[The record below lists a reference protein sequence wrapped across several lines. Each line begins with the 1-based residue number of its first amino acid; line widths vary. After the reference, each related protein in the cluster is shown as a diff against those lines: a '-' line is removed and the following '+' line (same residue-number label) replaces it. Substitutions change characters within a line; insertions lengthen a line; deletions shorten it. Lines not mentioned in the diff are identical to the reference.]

1 MTVLIDTPV
10 WIEFFRA
17 KGDQVMKSRVAELI
31 GLGRAAYTCPI
42 SFELFLGA
50 RPSELAD
57 LREGLGFAKRFSV
70 KPVYWDM
77 AARFGFYLRSKGL
90 TVPAS
95 DLLIATV
102 AVENGVAVLSGDNHF
117 KEIRNQVLEPLELLS

>member
-1 MTVLIDTPV
+1 MNVLIDTSAWV
-10 WIEFFRA
+10 EFFRA
-17 KGDQVMKSRVAELI
+17 QGDSLIKSKVAEFLS
-31 GLGRAAYTCPI
+31 LGKAAYTCPI

-57 LREGLGFAKRFSV
+57 LREGLGFARRISLDASH
-70 KPVYWDM
+70 WDL
-77 AARFGFYLRSKGL
+77 AAQHGSKLRSQGI

-102 AVENGVAVLSGDNHF
+102 ATESQTA
-117 KEIRNQVLEPLELLS
+117 LLSCDKHFLQIREGALGALRLL